1 MEKVKLNIVPK
12 GKKSTCYASQNDN
25 GRVVRFELFNEL
37 IPYILD
43 GSETISIKVVRPDS
57 EEILASIINTFEGK
71 AYIDVVFNANMTA
84 ITGVGE
90 CEITITD
97 GETVLGSRNFDINIE
112 VDAYNGRDVIIET
125 STGTLAEFDTEVED
139 NALEYESEIPYNAN
153 GYTGLRVVNTRTAP
167 VYDKTP
173 YLFRKTPSGYGNSC
187 IEKLNGLSVAFNQL
201 SPIPETPQGV
211 TGLVTDNRDGTW
223 TFNGTAPGTNY
234 IWIYNRDAIPSVIK
248 PNHCY
253 FCVSSFKEGL
263 YQKARLQFILYG
275 DSESFVDTEDM
286 SKIFKTPSD
295 FTPYNSFGFVIQYIN
310 GSVFTNDVLTPQ
322 LIDLTQMFGSTIAD
336 YIYSLERNQDG
347 AGVAYFKQLF
357 GADYYE
363 YNAGEL
369 MSVKTSGRKTIGF
382 NQFDIDNADLDNG
395 NFDIRDPAREF
406 NVTSYEYTRVLPST
420 AYCWKNDIASVA
432 GRYIRFYDLN
442 KNYIDEI
449 SLYGVGNKL
458 FNTPDNAAYCRF
470 MWYRAQ
476 PITVNEVLS
485 SQVCINI
492 SDPSRDGEYEP
503 YNAVTYPLDPDLELR
518 GIPKLDANN
527 NLYADGDTYESN
539 GDVTRRYYIVDLGSF
554 GWNRTE
560 TAAGADYPY
569 RWIAS
574 GLNNA
579 GGEITEINC
588 ISSKYTGVEYN
599 NPNGFGI
606 LQGNINKAMST
617 EKRGYINVVDNS
629 LDNLTPAQVKEALSG
644 IYLLYILATPTSES
658 ADPYTDPQEARITE
672 EFIDNR
678 AIPIPVGQDSIYGTD
693 IEYQDIDFNTTIYGG
708 EIDAVNGVLS
718 SEYNSDG
725 SVKPTP
731 EIIDIAPTPIPVRA
745 GDNKIF
751 NNANGNQ
758 TIRYYNQVEE

>member
-12 GKKSTCYASQNDN
+12 GKKTTCYASQNDN

-57 EEILASIINTFEGK
+57 EEILASIENTFEGK
-71 AYIDVVFNANMTA
+71 DYIDVVFNANMTEIA
-84 ITGVGE
+84 GVGE

-97 GETVLGSRNFDINIE
+97 GETVLGSRNFDMNIE
-112 VDAYNGRDVIIET
+112 IDAYNGRDVIIET

-139 NALEYESEIPYNAN
+139 NALEYESEIPYKAD
-153 GYTGLRVVNTRTAP
+153 GYTGLRVINTRTAP

-187 IEKLNGLSVAFNQL
+187 IEKLNGLTVAFNQIQINNA
-201 SPIPETPQGV
+201 SYSGEGV
-211 TGLVTDNRDGTW
+211 TFTYANNKLTVS
-223 TFNGTAPGTNY
+223 GTASSTTWWLGGSRGTQYPFYKDHVYLFDVGNKNY
-234 IWIYNRDAIPSVIK
+234 TQQTNAPLWYMPAGFGGYAPQSRDRVIKKCAESVTTWFQLQIPSG
-248 PNHCY
+248 Y
-253 FCVSSFKEGL
+253 SFANPVV
-263 YQKARLQFILYG
+263 YMPQ
-275 DSESFVDTEDM
+275 
-286 SKIFKTPSD
+286 
-295 FTPYNSFGFVIQYIN
+295 
-310 GSVFTNDVLTPQ
+310 VF
-322 LIDLTQMFGSTIAD
+322 DLTQMFGSTIAD
-336 YIYSLERNQDG
+336 YLYNLETQTAG
-347 AGVAYFKQLF
+347 AGVSVFKSLF
-357 GADYYE
+357 GADYYA

-382 NQFDIDNADLDNG
+382 NQFDINNADLDNG
-395 NFDIRDPAREF
+395 NFDIRDPARTL
-406 NVTSYEYTRVLPST
+406 NVTSYEYTRILPS
-420 AYCWKNDIASVA
+420 ASYCWKNDIPSVA
-432 GRYIRFYDLN
+432 GRYVRFYDIN
-442 KNYIDEI
+442 KNEIDEI
-449 SLYGVGNKL
+449 SLYGTGNKI

-470 MWYRAQ
+470 MWYRVQ

-492 SDPSRDGEYEP
+492 SDPSRDGQYEP

-518 GIPKLDANN
+518 GILKLDANN
-527 NLYADGDTYESN
+527 KLYGDGDIYESS
-539 GDVTRRYYIVDLGSF
+539 GAVTRKYGIVNLGSLEWVKVSGYFYTESVTDYKKPANDGVKGSAICDKYSIGVWVYDVDKTITFAQSATKIGIVDTDYNSY
-554 GWNRTE
+554 
-560 TAAGADYPY
+560 TAEQLAAALENHYLVYELAD
-569 RWIAS
+569 
-574 GLNNA
+574 
-579 GGEITEINC
+579 T
-588 ISSKYTGVEYN
+588 V
-599 NPNGFGI
+599 
-606 LQGNINKAMST
+606 
-617 EKRGYINVVDNS
+617 
-629 LDNLTPAQVKEALSG
+629 
-644 IYLLYILATPTSES
+644 SES
-658 ADPYTDPQEARITE
+658 ADPYTDPQEARVTE

-731 EIIDIAPTPIPVRA
+731 EIIDITPTPIPVKA